1 MKKKV
6 FKVILLGFMMFVMIG
21 KLGAQNTKTTADD
34 IKKAIGLSVY
44 VQAGFTFNLRN
55 PFSQTNEQRA
65 FDQKSNSFSLD
76 LVQIQF
82 AKEAEKGGLGFK
94 FLLSAGETAK
104 FIHSTGLGL
113 TNEPFD
119 LTQGYLEYIAP
130 VGNGLKFTIGK
141 FVTFFGAEVIEAK
154 DNIMYSR
161 SILFFYAIPFTH
173 TGLKMDYSF
182 SDAISLGLY
191 VVNGWDNALD
201 NNKGKTFGVS
211 LGVEPIKALSMYFN
225 FMIGPEQNN
234 NSSDNRLLFDW
245 VATITPVKALT
256 ISLNVDYGQEDK
268 ATATL
273 GKAKWYGFAGIVKYQ
288 ITSMFSLA
296 ARGEFF
302 NDEGGTRIVFGTAQK
317 MKEITITPEVIVAKG
332 LILRG
337 EYRHDWSDQLVFNL
351 NSTPKKTQDTVSLS
365 AMYTW

>member
-1 MKKKV
+1 
-6 FKVILLGFMMFVMIG
+6 
-21 KLGAQNTKTTADD
+21 
-34 IKKAIGLSVY
+34 
-44 VQAGFTFNLRN
+44 
-55 PFSQTNEQRA
+55 
-65 FDQKSNSFSLD
+65 
-76 LVQIQF
+76 
-82 AKEAEKGGLGFK
+82 
-94 FLLSAGETAK
+94 LSAGETAK

-119 LTQGYLEYIAP
+119 LTQGYLEYLAP
-130 VGNGLKFTIGK
+130 VGNGLKFTLGK
-141 FVTFFGAEVIEAK
+141 FATFIGGEVIEAK
-154 DNIMYSR
+154 DNAMYSR

-182 SDAISLGLY
+182 SDAFSLGIY
-191 VVNGWDNALD
+191 VVNGWDNVQD
-201 NNKGKTFGVS
+201 NNKGKTFGIS
-211 LGVEPIKALSMYFN
+211 LGVAPVKALSMYFN

-234 NSSDNRLLFDW
+234 NSSDNRLILDW

-273 GKAKWYGFAGIVKYQ
+273 GKAKWYGFSGIIKYQ
-288 ITSMFSLA
+288 FNDMFSLA
-296 ARGEFF
+296 GRGEFF
-302 NDEGGTRIVFGTAQK
+302 KDDGGTRTGTDQK
-317 MKEITITPEVIVAKG
+317 LKEITITPELVIAKG

-351 NSTPKKTQDTVSLS
+351 NSTNKKTQDTVSLS